1 MAHEAP
7 EEARHHLPPQA
18 RFRLSRVRLL
28 SPTGAGGKVA
38 AFGFG
43 FVGDTTI
50 RTPLGNSVASRPR
63 SWSTK
68 WCSGPHV
75 CAVTA
80 HVAGAVRVGG
90 FCGGGGTS
98 GDFTFSLA
106 NARGEVRDG

>member
-1 MAHEAP
+1 MMAHEAP
-7 EEARHHLPPQA
+7 EEARHPRPQVRL
-18 RFRLSRVRLL
+18 RFCRAKLL

-90 FCGGGGTS
+90 FRGGGGTS
-98 GDFTFSLA
+98 GDFTSSLA
-106 NARGEVRDG
+106 NARDEVRDG